1 MIQNSRFKPENTSNY
16 IKRTLNSLVKDKDF
30 QNGFKKQQQHDTSK
44 RCKYQDT
51 ENVKVE
57 QGKIYDTITK

>member
-30 QNGFKKQQQHDTSK
+30 QNGFKKKT
-44 RCKYQDT
+44 T
-51 ENVKVE
+51 
-57 QGKIYDTITK
+57 T